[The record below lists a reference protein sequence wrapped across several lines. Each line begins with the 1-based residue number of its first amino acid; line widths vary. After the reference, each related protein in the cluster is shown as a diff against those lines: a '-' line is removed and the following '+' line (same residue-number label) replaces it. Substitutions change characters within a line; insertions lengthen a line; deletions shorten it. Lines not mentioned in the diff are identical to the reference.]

1 MKRFLAVGLLALIS
15 SGSLARAQGVQTG
28 TITGTVQSA
37 DGLPLPGVTVTV
49 ASPALLG
56 QRVGVTDVNG
66 VYIVKGLP
74 AGIYAVG
81 FDIAAFQPSKRENV
95 PVNVGATMEVSTT
108 LALAGRTESVTVTAA
123 APSPV
128 ATVAVSQA
136 YTKRDVDLL
145 PVGRRTSRSSP
156 QVSRTSRRTRAR

>member
-1 MKRFLAVGLLALIS
+1 MKTLLVLGLALIS
-15 SGSLARAQGVQTG
+15 SGTLAHAQGVQTG
-28 TITGTVQSA
+28 TITGIVQSA
-37 DGLPLPGVTVTV
+37 DGLPLPGVTVTA
-49 ASPALLG
+49 ASPVLLG

-66 VYIVKGLP
+66 VYIIKGLP

-81 FDIAAFQPSKRENV
+81 FDIASFQPSKRENV

-108 LALAGRTESVTVTAA
+108 MALAGRTENVTVTAA

-145 PVGRRTSRSSP
+145 INRH
-156 QVSRTSRRTRAR
+156 VSRRRESRDNCHPLA